1 MDVHEDAQNINTVTA
16 TFELPGLAKEN
27 VSIDVHQNTLTVSG
41 ESKVEELTL
50 RDTVTQEASALPVT
64 GLFVAIGA
72 DPRTGLFADQLAID
86 PDGTVQV
93 DGRSSRTSLPRVF
106 AAGDVLDPTYKQA
119 ITAAGSGCAAAIDA
133 GHYLDARAG

>member
-1 MDVHEDAQNINTVTA
+1 MT
-16 TFELPGLAKEN
+16 
-27 VSIDVHQNTLTVSG
+27 
-41 ESKVEELTL
+41 
-50 RDTVTQEASALPVT
+50 RYALSPSTPV
-64 GLFVAIGA
+64 LS
-72 DPRTGLFADQLAID
+72 R

-93 DGRSSRTSLPRVF
+93 DGRSSRTSLPGVF